1 MAGADC
7 APATLLITH
16 LGRRQF
22 RPRHSHASSM
32 PVFAALQAFNH
43 FHPAT
48 LYASAGSYGCV
59 SVFLSLCLSQV
70 CVLSKRL
77 NEPGCFWVWNLP
89 SIYRTLC
96 YKEIQVPSKIKVLP
110 PGTLVQTLNVETFA
124 TAYRS
129 SKRVVYQLSSRKA
142 DAQSVINRR
151 R

>member
-1 MAGADC
+1 MLARVAMAVC
-7 APATLLITH
+7 L
-16 LGRRQF
+16 
-22 RPRHSHASSM
+22 
-32 PVFAALQAFNH
+32 
-43 FHPAT
+43 
-48 LYASAGSYGCV
+48 
-59 SVFLSLCLSQV
+59 SVCLSQV

-110 PGTLVQTLNVETFA
+110 PGTLVQTLNLETFA

-142 DAQSVINRR
+142 DAQSVINWTVVGKLS
-151 R
+151 